1 MTIGRRLM
9 TGGRASVRA
18 LPVLFM
24 LAWAA
29 LGGTNA
35 LAMSLTTANV
45 VDLLGE
51 ANAIVVGRVE
61 VVTDGLDERGIP
73 YTEIT
78 LNISETIRGELAGT
92 YTFRQFGLL
101 KPRLTADGRRKMMPG
116 PAGFP
121 KYVPG
126 ENVLLFLRPAAA
138 WTGFRMPAG
147 VTHGKFTIAGGRVEN
162 GMGNAGLFRDVHL
175 DKGLVTERD
184 KRLLTTAAG
193 PLNPDVFLSF
203 VRRAVEER
211 WIENGRMTGADRP
224 GGPRMPPR
232 PDPGDAQHQTPA
244 GKPTAPNPQTAPPD
258 PNANIALPRSGR

>member
-1 MTIGRRLM
+1 MPIGRRLM
-9 TGGRASVRA
+9 TGGRAGMRA
-18 LPVLFM
+18 LPVLA

-29 LGGTNA
+29 LGGTKA
-35 LAMSLTTANV
+35 LALSLTTANV
-45 VDLLGE
+45 VDLLDQ

-61 VVTDGLDERGIP
+61 AVTDGIDERGIP

-78 LNISETIRGELAGT
+78 LDISETIRGDLAET

-101 KPRLTADGRRKMMPG
+101 NPRRTADGRRKMMPG

-147 VTHGKFTIAGGRVEN
+147 ATHGKFTIDAGRVQN
-162 GMGNAGLFRDVHL
+162 GLGNAGLFRDVHL
-175 DKGLVTERD
+175 DQGLVTERD

-193 PLNPDVFLSF
+193 PLNPDAFLSF
-203 VRRAVEER
+203 VRRAVQER
-211 WIENGRMTGADRP
+211 WIENGRMTRASRP
-224 GGPRMPPR
+224 GGPRTPPR
-232 PDPGDAQHQTPA
+232 SDPDDARRQTPP
-244 GKPTAPNPQTAPPD
+244 GRTPGPNPPTAPLD
-258 PNANIALPRSGR
+258 PNASIALPKGGR